1 MKKFLFSSAV
11 LLLVSGITAI
21 AHADT
26 FTFTDGLGAKYAL
39 DETSLGGGKYDIFL
53 TIDASGV
60 HGAATLGDV
69 AILATD
75 GAYSNLT
82 PVSEPAGYAAPVAGG
97 LNNGGCNGSGTGFFC
112 FVGSEPVGKAGDV
125 YTFEVSLVGMLADTG
140 HVKDQFFNID
150 GAKVEQLSQ
159 DICVGTHDPTP
170 PASTPEPSSLM
181 LMGTGVL
188 GLAGVVRRRFNR

>member
-1 MKKFLFSSAV
+1 MKKFLLSTAA
-11 LLLVSGITAI
+11 LLLVSDVTAI

-39 DETSLGGGKYDIFL
+39 DETSLGGGNYDIFL

-75 GAYSNLT
+75 GAYSNLNL
-82 PVSEPAGYAAPVAGG
+82 VSEPAGYAAPVAGG

-112 FVGSEPVGKAGDV
+112 FAGSAPVGKSGDV
-125 YTFEVSLVGMLADTG
+125 YTFEVSLTGVLADPG

-159 DICVGTHDPTP
+159 DIEIGCHQDPTP
-170 PASTPEPSSLM
+170 TPTPEPSSLM

-188 GLAGVVRRRFNR
+188 GLAGVVRRRFKR